1 MRYLCSAFIRVVAS
15 LVASAVSLLLAL
27 SAHAAPTAPPDKFSA
42 KERAQGFSDHLILAK
57 PLARQRATVDAA
69 EARENIRV
77 RDRFARFGDL
87 RVIALAP
94 DESASDAVARLRA
107 TGRYEF
113 VEPDY
118 LMTAQIIPNDPGF
131 PSQWG
136 LSNTGLQLTGSTPSA
151 DIKAIPGWD
160 ILHDAPNVI
169 VALIDNGVRPDH
181 VDLAPNLWVNP
192 APTFGDVNGARFLRG
207 NRSGDITDNTGHGT
221 HVAGILCASGNN
233 GLGTAGV
240 VWRTQL
246 MVLKNAGADGIST
259 TSDSAACVDYAIAH
273 GAHVINCSFGGTTF
287 SQTFYT
293 ALRTARD
300 AGIVVVAAAGN
311 NGVSNDAS
319 PFYPAGYLLDNILSV
334 GNSGPTDT
342 FSSSSDYGA
351 TVELFA
357 PGTAI
362 VSADFTSPTGIVARS
377 GTSMAA
383 PHVAGAMVL
392 LRAQFP
398 NDTYRERI
406 NRLLRGTEL
415 KSALAGRAQTNGRL
429 NLARALTST
438 TNRPFNDDFA
448 DRAII
453 TGTTLTLRSNNRGAT
468 IEPGEPGHAGTDDA
482 GASLWW
488 LWIAPATGTVVVDTA
503 GSDFDTT
510 LDIFTGSTLATLV
523 PVTSNDNY
531 GTTVT
536 SRVAFPVTALASYI
550 IAVSGKTNT
559 SGYAQLSISPAP
571 ANDHFANA
579 TPLAGESAQ
588 STARN
593 NSATTEPTEP
603 RILGFAG
610 GASLWYKWTAPRTG
624 RFQVSAFTFDFNT
637 LLAVYT
643 GSSLANLAL
652 VAAND
657 DTDLS
662 ATIQNSDSRCTVAA
676 TAGTTYYFQVDTK
689 NPTSRGL
696 VTVSVT
702 DSLWQ
707 LSTDGSLVTN
717 SVSVGPD
724 GTLYLGTTSPDSR
737 VYAVNPDGSLKWTY
751 AAGASMDLA
760 TPAIGPDGMIY
771 FGAFDGNVTA
781 LTPAGTVRWQR
792 ALGTGSTSFAPALAA
807 DGTLY
812 THHTNGSLY
821 ALSSADGTVKWSYN
835 VGNVGSYYTAA
846 IIAPDG
852 TVYQGSVDKNL
863 YALNPNGTLRWKFA
877 TGGDMLATPALDA
890 AGNIYLATYSTSRV
904 ISLTP
909 AGVQR
914 WVYAG
919 VTVTNGISSSPCLSS
934 DGTTV
939 YLGATDRKVHALDA
953 ATGEPLWTYTTG
965 GPILA
970 SSPAVDSNGVIYI
983 GAYDGKLYALYP
995 GGTLKRTWDTAQYLR
1010 SSPVIFGTT
1019 LYLASNDSKL
1029 YAFDIG
1035 AYAGTGP
1042 WPQYRQNVRHLGRA
1056 AVDLP
1061 VITAAPQ
1068 SVTLA
1073 ANAALTLYATAIGQ
1087 GALFYQW
1094 NKDGRPI
1101 PGANTPT
1108 YSVAAVGTAQ
1118 SGSYTLTVST
1128 PNGSVTSPA
1137 AAVALAAAANPGRL
1151 INLSVL
1157 TSLATPADTFTMG
1170 YVVGGAA
1177 TAGAKPLIIRA
1188 AGPSLAALGV
1198 AGTLDDPK
1206 LELFAGSTKTGEND
1220 NWGGSPA
1227 LTAALAAVGAFPY
1240 SGPLSK
1246 DAAATASILTRDNS
1260 VAVSAAGNG
1269 AGTGLVIA
1277 ELYDATATTAFTLAT
1292 PRLVNVSV
1300 RKHLGTGLT
1309 VGFVLGGGTTTK
1321 VLIRAVGP
1329 TLGAFGVPGTVADP
1343 QLTLFNSSSAK
1354 LAENDNWSAVPAQ
1367 ATALTAA
1374 FTTVGAFALPSTSR
1388 DAALLTTLAPGGY
1401 SVQVSGVSTTT
1412 GVALVEVYEVP

>member
-1 MRYLCSAFIRVVAS
+1 MRHPCSAFTRAVVSRLAF
-15 LVASAVSLLLAL
+15 AIAPLLAL
-27 SAHAAPTAPPDKFSA
+27 CAHAAPTAPPDKFTA
-42 KERAQGFSDHLILAK
+42 KERAQGFSDQVILAK
-57 PLARQRATVDAA
+57 PLARHRANVDAA
-69 EARENIRV
+69 ESRENIRV

-94 DESASDAVARLRA
+94 DESVRDAVARLQA

-118 LMTAQIIPNDPGF
+118 LMTAQVIPNDPGF

-136 LSNTGLQLTGSTPSA
+136 LSNTGLQITGSTASA
-151 DIKAIPGWD
+151 DIKAIPAWD
-160 ILHDAPNVI
+160 TLHDAPNVI
-169 VALIDNGVRPDH
+169 VAVIDNGVRADH

-207 NRSGDITDNTGHGT
+207 ARSGDITDETGHGT

-233 GLGTAGV
+233 GFGTAGV

-246 MVLKNAGADGIST
+246 MVLKNAGADGSST
-259 TSDSAACVDYAIAH
+259 TSDSAAAVDYAIAH
-273 GAHVINCSFGGTTF
+273 GAQVINCSFGGTTF

-293 ALRTARD
+293 ALRSARD
-300 AGIVVVAAAGN
+300 AGIVVVTAAGN
-311 NGVSNDAS
+311 SGTSNDAS

-357 PGTAI
+357 PGTSI
-362 VSADFTSPTGIVARS
+362 VSLDFRSTTGIVSRS

-383 PHVAGAMVL
+383 PHVSGAMVL

-398 NDTYRERI
+398 NDTYRELI

-429 NLARALTST
+429 NLARSLTATS
-438 TNRPFNDDFA
+438 NRPFNDDFA
-448 DRAII
+448 SRAII
-453 TGTTLTLRSNNRGAT
+453 TGTTITLRSNNRGAT
-468 IEPGEPGHAGTDDA
+468 IEPGEPGHAGTDNA

-488 LWIAPATGTVVVDTA
+488 LWVAPTSGTVIVDTA

-510 LDIFTGSTLATLV
+510 LDIYTGSTLATLV
-523 PVTSNDNY
+523 PVTSNDNS

-550 IAVSGKTNT
+550 IAVSGKNSA
-559 SGYAQLSISPAP
+559 SGYTQLSISPAP
-571 ANDHFANA
+571 ANDNFANA
-579 TPLAGESAQ
+579 TPLSGESAQ
-588 STARN
+588 STERN
-593 NSATTEPTEP
+593 NSATTEPNEP
-603 RILGFAG
+603 RILGFTG
-610 GASLWYKWTAPRTG
+610 GASLWYKWTAPRTA

-652 VAAND
+652 VTAND
-657 DTDLS
+657 DTDLT
-662 ATIQNSDSRCTVAA
+662 ATIQNTDSRCTVNA

-707 LSTDGSLVTN
+707 LSTDGSFVTN

-737 VYAVNPDGSLKWTY
+737 LYAVNPDGSLQWTY
-751 AAGASMDLA
+751 SAGASLDLA
-760 TPAIGPDGMIY
+760 TPAIGPDGTIY
-771 FGAFDGNVTA
+771 FGAFDGKVTA

-792 ALGTGSTSFAPALAA
+792 NLGTGSASIAPALAA

-812 THHTNGSLY
+812 THHTDGRLY
-821 ALSSADGTVKWSYN
+821 AINSLDGTVKWNFN
-835 VGNVGSYYTAA
+835 VGNVGNFYNSA

-863 YALNPNGTLRWKFA
+863 YALNPNGTLRWKFD
-877 TGGDMLATPALDA
+877 TGGNMLATPALDA

-909 AGVQR
+909 AGVER
-914 WVYAG
+914 WVYTG
-919 VTVTNGISSSPCLSS
+919 VTGTNAISSSPCLSS

-953 ATGEPLWTYTTG
+953 ATGEPRWTYTTG
-965 GPILA
+965 GFILA

-995 GGTLKRTWDTAQYLR
+995 GGTLKRTWDTAQSIR

-1056 AVDLP
+1056 SVDLP

-1073 ANAALTLYATAIGQ
+1073 ANAPLSLSATAIGQ

-1094 NKDGRPI
+1094 NRNGNPI

-1108 YSVAAVGTAQ
+1108 YSVASVGTAQ
-1118 SGSYTLTVST
+1118 TGNYTLTVTT

-1137 AAVALAAAANPGRL
+1137 ATVALAAAANPGRL

-1177 TAGAKPLIIRA
+1177 TTGAKPLIIRA
-1188 AGPSLAALGV
+1188 AGPSLGALGV
-1198 AGTLDDPK
+1198 PGTLDDPK
-1206 LELFAGSTKTGEND
+1206 LELFAGSTRTGGND
-1220 NWGGSPA
+1220 DWGGSPV
-1227 LTAALAAVGAFPY
+1227 LTAALASVGAFPY

-1269 AGTGLVIA
+1269 TGTGLVIA
-1277 ELYDATATTAFTLAT
+1277 ELYDATPANAFTLAT

-1321 VLIRAVGP
+1321 VLLRAVGP
-1329 TLGAFGVPGTVADP
+1329 TLGAFGVPDTVVDP
-1343 QLTLFNSSSAK
+1343 QLTLFNDKSAK
-1354 LAENDNWSAVPAQ
+1354 IGENDNWAGTA
-1367 ATALTAA
+1367 ALTAA
-1374 FTTVGAFALPSTSR
+1374 FGSVGAFALPATSK
-1388 DAALLTTLAPGGY
+1388 DAALLATLPPGLY
-1401 SVQVSGVSTTT
+1401 SVQVTGVATTT
-1412 GVALVEVYEVP
+1412 GAALVEVYEVP

>member
-1 MRYLCSAFIRVVAS
+1 
-15 LVASAVSLLLAL
+15 
-27 SAHAAPTAPPDKFSA
+27 
-42 KERAQGFSDHLILAK
+42 
-57 PLARQRATVDAA
+57 
-69 EARENIRV
+69 
-77 RDRFARFGDL
+77 
-87 RVIALAP
+87 
-94 DESASDAVARLRA
+94 
-107 TGRYEF
+107 
-113 VEPDY
+113 
-118 LMTAQIIPNDPGF
+118 
-131 PSQWG
+131 
-136 LSNTGLQLTGSTPSA
+136 
-151 DIKAIPGWD
+151 
-160 ILHDAPNVI
+160 
-169 VALIDNGVRPDH
+169 
-181 VDLAPNLWVNP
+181 
-192 APTFGDVNGARFLRG
+192 
-207 NRSGDITDNTGHGT
+207 
-221 HVAGILCASGNN
+221 
-233 GLGTAGV
+233 
-240 VWRTQL
+240 
-246 MVLKNAGADGIST
+246 
-259 TSDSAACVDYAIAH
+259 
-273 GAHVINCSFGGTTF
+273 
-287 SQTFYT
+287 
-293 ALRTARD
+293 
-300 AGIVVVAAAGN
+300 
-311 NGVSNDAS
+311 
-319 PFYPAGYLLDNILSV
+319 
-334 GNSGPTDT
+334 
-342 FSSSSDYGA
+342 
-351 TVELFA
+351 
-357 PGTAI
+357 
-362 VSADFTSPTGIVARS
+362 
-377 GTSMAA
+377 
-383 PHVAGAMVL
+383 MVL

-531 GTTVT
+531 GSTVT
-536 SRVAFPVTALASYI
+536 SRVAFPVTALTSYI

-877 TGGDMLATPALDA
+877 TGGDMLATP
-890 AGNIYLATYSTSRV
+890 R
-904 ISLTP
+904 P
-909 AGVQR
+909 R
-914 WVYAG
+914 
-919 VTVTNGISSSPCLSS
+919 
-934 DGTTV
+934 
-939 YLGATDRKVHALDA
+939 R
-953 ATGEPLWTYTTG
+953 
-965 GPILA
+965 
-970 SSPAVDSNGVIYI
+970 
-983 GAYDGKLYALYP
+983 
-995 GGTLKRTWDTAQYLR
+995 R
-1010 SSPVIFGTT
+1010 
-1019 LYLASNDSKL
+1019 
-1029 YAFDIG
+1029 
-1035 AYAGTGP
+1035 
-1042 WPQYRQNVRHLGRA
+1042 RQHLPRHLQHLPRHLPHSRRRPTLGLRRRHRHQR
-1056 AVDLP
+1056 DQQLP
-1061 VITAAPQ
+1061 VPQQRRHNRLPRRHRPQ
-1068 SVTLA
+1068 SPRPRRRHRRAPLDLYHRRPHPRLQPRRRQQRRHLHRRLRRKTLR
-1073 ANAALTLYATAIGQ
+1073 ALPRRHPQTHLGH
-1087 GALFYQW
+1087 
-1094 NKDGRPI
+1094 RPI
-1101 PGANTPT
+1101 P
-1108 YSVAAVGTAQ
+1108 
-1118 SGSYTLTVST
+1118 
-1128 PNGSVTSPA
+1128 
-1137 AAVALAAAANPGRL
+1137 
-1151 INLSVL
+1151 
-1157 TSLATPADTFTMG
+1157 
-1170 YVVGGAA
+1170 
-1177 TAGAKPLIIRA
+1177 PLEPR
-1188 AGPSLAALGV
+1188 
-1198 AGTLDDPK
+1198 D
-1206 LELFAGSTKTGEND
+1206 FRHH
-1220 NWGGSPA
+1220 
-1227 LTAALAAVGAFPY
+1227 
-1240 SGPLSK
+1240 PL
-1246 DAAATASILTRDNS
+1246 
-1260 VAVSAAGNG
+1260 
-1269 AGTGLVIA
+1269 
-1277 ELYDATATTAFTLAT
+1277 
-1292 PRLVNVSV
+1292 PR
-1300 RKHLGTGLT
+1300 
-1309 VGFVLGGGTTTK
+1309 
-1321 VLIRAVGP
+1321 
-1329 TLGAFGVPGTVADP
+1329 
-1343 QLTLFNSSSAK
+1343 Q
-1354 LAENDNWSAVPAQ
+1354 
-1367 ATALTAA
+1367 
-1374 FTTVGAFALPSTSR
+1374 
-1388 DAALLTTLAPGGY
+1388 
-1401 SVQVSGVSTTT
+1401 
-1412 GVALVEVYEVP
+1412 